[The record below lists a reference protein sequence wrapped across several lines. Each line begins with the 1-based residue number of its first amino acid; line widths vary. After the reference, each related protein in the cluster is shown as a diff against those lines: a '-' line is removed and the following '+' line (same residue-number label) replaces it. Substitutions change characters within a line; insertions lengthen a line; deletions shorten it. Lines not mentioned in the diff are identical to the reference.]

1 MENRE
6 DLLKEFNAL
15 SERLEAV
22 KSQLN
27 KIDFTERKVEA
38 LSYVGKTFKKID
50 TFPNESESV
59 DLIHVHSY
67 DLASGDFVCVELSY
81 FVDLK
86 NGTRT
91 NYYTIQSP
99 TTFNPL
105 RFEEDKKSY
114 IECTKDEFEAELYR
128 LTHEIKTKCK
138 INLS

>member
-6 DLLKEFNAL
+6 ELLKEMLDL
-15 SERLEAV
+15 SKRIETV
-22 KSQLN
+22 KAQLN
-27 KIDFTERKVEA
+27 QIYFTERKVEA

-50 TFPNESESV
+50 TFPNESESI
-59 DLIHVHSY
+59 DMIHVHGY
-67 DLASGDFVCVELSY
+67 DLASGDFLCVELSY

-86 NGTRT
+86 NGNRT

-105 RFEEDKKSY
+105 RFEEDKKNY

-138 INLS
+138 INLN